1 MGSAVNP
8 ACRDASGDAVPSRSC
23 SSDDLL
29 ALLLESEDPHLGLT
43 EIVRLAVARGLSA
56 DPAEIVRR
64 LDALVARGRL
74 GRLPTVAAEPVF
86 DTVPEPH
93 AHIVYE
99 ETAQTVDLDVS
110 TDTLLAI
117 LRRMLTER
125 PDAVEVLIRVRG
137 EAPSEF
143 GAAGATAG

>member
-1 MGSAVNP
+1 MGSAVNA
-8 ACRDASGDAVPSRSC
+8 ACRGVSGDAAPSR
-23 SSDDLL
+23 DDLSEHML

-43 EIVRLAVARGLSA
+43 EIVRLAGSRGLSV
-56 DPAEIVRR
+56 DPAEIARH
-64 LDALVARGRL
+64 LDGLVARGRL

-117 LRRMLTER
+117 LRQMLTER
-125 PDAVEVLIRVRG
+125 PEAVEVLIRVRG
-137 EAPSEF
+137 APLPVSAAAC
-143 GAAGATAG
+143 GAAD

>member
-8 ACRDASGDAVPSRSC
+8 ACRNVSGDAAPSR
-23 SSDDLL
+23 DDLSDHML

-43 EIVRLAVARGLSA
+43 EIVRLAGARGLSL
-56 DPAEIVRR
+56 DPAEIARH
-64 LDALVARGRL
+64 LDRLVARGRL

-125 PDAVEVLIRVRG
+125 PEAIEVLIRVRR
-137 EAPSEF
+137 ETPSEF
-143 GAAGATAG
+143 EAAGGAAG